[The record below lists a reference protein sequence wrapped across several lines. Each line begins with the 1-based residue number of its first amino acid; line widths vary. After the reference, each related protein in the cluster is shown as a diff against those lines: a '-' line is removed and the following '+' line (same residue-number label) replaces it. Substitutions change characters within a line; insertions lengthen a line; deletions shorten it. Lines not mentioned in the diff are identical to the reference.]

1 MVGILLIALLLLLIR
16 GVQSAPISKPDR
28 PKRQSL
34 DSVVGA
40 EGIRLNKC
48 LESLSRRAAD
58 DAIMNGRVHVN
69 NKLVL
74 TPGVRINP
82 KDKVMLDGKLQTNY
96 NFFEN
101 KKKSIPSVVLEER
114 DFIYIKYWKPKGVTC
129 TSDKKD
135 STNIIQHGGFNLFP
149 QRLFTVGRLDK
160 DSTGLILL
168 TSDGRV
174 NNAMLSPLVKKEK
187 VYVVD
192 VHVTPTDAQIKQLA
206 EGVVITTISQRDSG
220 DKEITA
226 KTRPC
231 IVKRVG
237 NDSSKRLEFILVE
250 GRNRQIRKSCEVV
263 GLKVINLH
271 RTMFAGIGLRGL
283 ASNNWQELD
292 EREMQVITN
301 SLQNCVGNTKSPN
314 NEEFDE

>member
-1 MVGILLIALLLLLIR
+1 MVRGCLLLIILLLLLASC
-16 GVQSAPISKPDR
+16 VQNAPISKP
-28 PKRQSL
+28 KRSL
-34 DSVVGA
+34 DSGSNT

-58 DAIMNGRVHVN
+58 DAIINGRVRVN
-69 NKLVL
+69 NQLVL
-74 TPGVRINP
+74 TPGIRVNP
-82 KDKVMLDGKLQTNY
+82 KDKVTLDGKLQTNY

-114 DFIYIKYWKPKGVTC
+114 DFIYIKYWKPRGVTC

-135 STNIIQHGGFNLFP
+135 SSNIIQFGGFNLFP

-192 VHVTPTDAQIKQLA
+192 VHVIPTDAQIKQLA
-206 EGVVITTISQRDSG
+206 EGVIITTVSQRDSG

-226 KTRPC
+226 RTRPC
-231 IVKRVG
+231 IVKRIG
-237 NDSSKRLEFILVE
+237 NESSKRLEFVLVE
-250 GRNRQIRKSCEVV
+250 GRNRQIRKSCEAV
-263 GLKVINLH
+263 GLKVVNLH
-271 RTMFAGIGLRGL
+271 RTIFAGIGLRGL
-283 ASNNWQELD
+283 AANNWQELD

-301 SLQNCVGNTKSPN
+301 SLKNCVENTKALN
-314 NEEFDE
+314 NDEFDE